1 MKRRIILL
9 MVLVLSALLQFACL
23 GLTGPTDPDKPEVRE
38 YRDVVIAI
46 YTRDPAKIV
55 NPNAGDKLVFMPY
68 ELSDPD
74 AAYPLNEDDRRVFNG
89 IRYGVAP
96 LSKIAENIYSATLK
110 HVLID
115 KNAAF
120 YRHAVYVCD
129 AKVGS
134 DYATPTF
141 SGIAVEGEYD
151 TTVLYSKYWFRIR

>member
-1 MKRRIILL
+1 VKQLMLL
-9 MVLVLSALLQFACL
+9 FGIVLACL
-23 GLTGPTDPDKPEVRE
+23 FFAAGCGRVGPTDPKPPEVRE

-46 YTRDPAKIV
+46 YTRNPEKIV
-55 NPNAGDKLVFMPY
+55 TPIGGDKGVFMPY

-74 AAYPLNEDDRRVFNG
+74 AVYPLNEDDRRVFNG

-120 YRHAVYVCD
+120 YRHAIYVCD
-129 AKVGS
+129 VKIGS

-141 SGIAVEGEYD
+141 SGITVEGEYD
-151 TTVLYSKYWFRIR
+151 TAVLYSKYWFRIR